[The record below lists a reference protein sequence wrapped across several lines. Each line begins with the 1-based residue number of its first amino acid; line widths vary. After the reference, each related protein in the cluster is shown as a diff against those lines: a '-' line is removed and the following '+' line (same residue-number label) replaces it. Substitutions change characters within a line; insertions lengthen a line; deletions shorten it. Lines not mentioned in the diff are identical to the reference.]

1 MKKYEDFIAGLKQ
14 DADPPKSVMAKYTE
28 ALDNI
33 EQLAGQKKGEIIMS
47 AGRKVRGNTWIKAAV
62 VAGAFIAGGSI
73 FALSNPVAA
82 SKLPIIGRIF
92 ESVEDDI
99 TYSGDYSAKNVLQDK
114 TDPEPVL
121 AEDNGITITASE
133 VYSDGYSVYL
143 AAEIK
148 SEKGGFNN
156 IPSHY
161 TRRFEETVSQS
172 VFAGGTWSV
181 DGGKEEHLSNSY
193 FEGKAVDDHTFI
205 GMMKLDQQQY
215 SEADGTLNLKIS
227 DIYYDDISEE
237 VSESIEPANRFGG
250 AWNLSVPYSVDKQHC
265 REISV
270 NQKNKDGYGIEKV
283 FVSPYQ
289 VIVFS
294 DVPSEQYYEQYEV
307 AVFDQDQ
314 QPLEIRYGYQNKTI
328 FAVQGREIT
337 KLHIY
342 MSDELTFDL
351 IKAVDENEA
360 AQAAIFD
367 VQLEL

>member
-1 MKKYEDFIAGLKQ
+1 MTAPHVFGIRHLSPAGAWYVREYL
-14 DADPPKSVMAKYTE
+14 DEADPE
-28 ALDNI
+28 L
-33 EQLAGQKKGEIIMS
+33 
-47 AGRKVRGNTWIKAAV
+47 
-62 VAGAFIAGGSI
+62 
-73 FALSNPVAA
+73 
-82 SKLPIIGRIF
+82 
-92 ESVEDDI
+92 
-99 TYSGDYSAKNVLQDK
+99 
-114 TDPEPVL
+114 VL

-289 VIVFS
+289 VIVMCRQNNIMS
-294 DVPSEQYYEQYEV
+294 SMRWQC
-307 AVFDQDQ
+307 
-314 QPLEIRYGYQNKTI
+314 LIRISSRWRYGMVIKIRRYLPCRVVRLQSCI
-328 FAVQGREIT
+328 FICQ
-337 KLHIY
+337 
-342 MSDELTFDL
+342 MS
-351 IKAVDENEA
+351 
-360 AQAAIFD
+360 
-367 VQLEL
+367 